1 MDIYRAL
8 FQPLRRSLAPG
19 KVVLLYGPRRV
30 GKSWLLDRL
39 IESVRSEE
47 TVKLLSG
54 EDRIVQEALSSR
66 VIEQLKLFVE
76 AKTTL
81 LVIDEAQRVPDIG
94 LNLKLLVDHRPDL
107 KIVASGSASFDLAQQ
122 VGEPLTGRKITHH
135 LYPVWARE
143 EIDTFGMQYHQSLL
157 EQRLIFGG
165 YPELYTIDS
174 EQGRRDYLH
183 ELVDSYLL
191 RDILELDSIRN
202 ARKLTDLLTLL
213 AFQIGREVSLSELGN
228 QLELHK
234 DTVFRY
240 LDLLEKAFVIRNVR
254 GFSRNL
260 RKEVTKMSRYYFYDN
275 GIRNAVINNFNLL
288 QRRDDIGMLWENYL
302 VSERLKKQSY
312 DRLYANNYFWRTYDQ
327 KELDWVEEREGRLH
341 GYEFKYPAK
350 SRAKPPKGWL
360 ETYDNADFELVH
372 KDNYLQFIASP

>member
-1 MDIYRAL
+1 MDIKRAL
-8 FQPLRRSLAPG
+8 FEPLRHSLAPG

-39 IESVRSEE
+39 IETVRSDE

-54 EDRIVQEALSSR
+54 EDRLVQEALSSR

-81 LVIDEAQRVPDIG
+81 LVVDEAQRVPDIG

-122 VGEPLTGRKITHH
+122 VGEPLTGRKTTHH

-157 EQRLIFGG
+157 EQRLILGG
-165 YPELYTIDS
+165 YPELYGIDS
-174 EQGRRDYLH
+174 ERDRRDYLH

-191 RDILELDSIRN
+191 RDILALDNIRN

-213 AFQIGREVSLSELGN
+213 AFQIGGEVSLNELGT
-228 QLELHK
+228 QLELHR
-234 DTVFRY
+234 DTVSRY

-260 RKEVTKMSRYYFYDN
+260 RKEVTKTSRYYFYDN
-275 GIRNAVINNFNLL
+275 GIRNAVINNFNPL
-288 QRRDDIGMLWENYL
+288 QRRDDTGMLWENYL

-312 DRLYANNYFWRTYDQ
+312 ERLHANNYFWRTYDQ
-327 KELDWVEEREGRLH
+327 KELDWVEEREGRLY
-341 GYEFKYPAK
+341 GYEFKYRAN
-350 SRAKPPKGWL
+350 RAKPPKGWL
-360 ETYDNADFELVH
+360 ETYDNAEFDLIH
-372 KDNYLQFIASP
+372 KGNYLQFIT